1 MLPSNVKIIKPR
13 AQVVIDEQPLIQYI
27 RVAAMQGYPQ
37 GNRSKRRALSHNR
50 NIIRVWSLAT
60 PIGLMSVC
68 TPMRGLQVR
77 AFESERISFE

>member
-27 RVAAMQGYPQ
+27 RVAGYPQ